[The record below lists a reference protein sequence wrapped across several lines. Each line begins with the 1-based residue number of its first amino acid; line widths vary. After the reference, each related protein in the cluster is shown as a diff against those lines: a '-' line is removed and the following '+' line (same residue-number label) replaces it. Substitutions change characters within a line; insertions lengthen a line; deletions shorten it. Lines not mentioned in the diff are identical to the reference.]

1 MTLYGKPNSSDGFR
15 MGFSVSR
22 KVGNSVVRNRLKRRL
37 REIVR
42 REMDR
47 IPAGY
52 DWVLILRPPAAKLDY
67 WELERNFLQLLDKFD
82 PEKD

>member
-1 MTLYGKPNSSDGFR
+1 

-42 REMDR
+42 IGAEK

-52 DWVLILRPPAAKLDY
+52 DWVLVLRPPAAKLCY
-67 WELERNFLQLLDKFD
+67 RELEKTFFQLLASMN